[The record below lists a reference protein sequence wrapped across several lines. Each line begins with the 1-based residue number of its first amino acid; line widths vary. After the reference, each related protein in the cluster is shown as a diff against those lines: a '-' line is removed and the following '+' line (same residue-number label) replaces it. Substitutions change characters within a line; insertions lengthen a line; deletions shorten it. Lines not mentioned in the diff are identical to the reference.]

1 MEIKVRKKKQCTI
14 FYLIFFFFGEG
25 DWKRKTFIY
34 TMFEIVNLLTSL
46 LFF

>member
-1 MEIKVRKKKQCTI
+1 MYYIL
-14 FYLIFFFFGEG
+14 FNFFFLEGGG

>member
-14 FYLIFFFFGEG
+14 FYLFFFGGG

-34 TMFEIVNLLTSL
+34 TMFEIWNLLTSL

>member
-14 FYLIFFFFGEG
+14 FYLIFFFLGG

>member
-1 MEIKVRKKKQCTI
+1 MYYIL
-14 FYLIFFFFGEG
+14 FNFFFAGGG

>member
-14 FYLIFFFFGEG
+14 FYLIFFLRGG